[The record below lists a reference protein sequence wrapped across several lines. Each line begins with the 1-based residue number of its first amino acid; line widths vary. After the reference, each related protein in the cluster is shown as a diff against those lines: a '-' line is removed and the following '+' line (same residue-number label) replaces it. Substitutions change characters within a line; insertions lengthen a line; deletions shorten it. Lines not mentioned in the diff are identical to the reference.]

1 MSKTLEEQAQEI
13 IKIAE
18 DSGVQSN
25 YLFRTTFQRYIV
37 QVENA
42 SRLEAGLKA
51 TQELTVTKSYQKN
64 RDNIYTNPLFTEY
77 NRVTD
82 SANKTVSTL
91 LKIIREFGVGES
103 QQANKEKDELMAAIN
118 GGDDYDEE
126 DN

>member
-1 MSKTLEEQAQEI
+1 MAKSLNEQAQEI

-18 DSGVQSN
+18 ESGVRSN
-25 YLFRTTFQRYIV
+25 FLFRTTFQRYLV

-42 SRLEAGLKA
+42 SRLEAGLKQ

-91 LKIIREFGVGES
+91 LKIIREFGVGETEDT
-103 QQANKEKDELMAAIN
+103 NKEKDDLMAAIN
-118 GGDDYDEE
+118 GGDDYEE
-126 DN
+126 AD